1 METKASYIAVG
12 AFVLI
17 LALGL
22 AGFVIWLGAVS
33 LEGNQDRYR
42 IFFTGSVT
50 GLQQGSSVRYRGIP
64 IGTVQRI
71 RINPDNIQQIEV
83 TIAVDPETPIM
94 TNSVASLEMLGI
106 TGGIY
111 VQITGGSR
119 ETGRPLEP
127 QPDEP
132 PPVIQSEQSAIQ
144 EVLDSAPELLE
155 RATQV
160 LERVEALLSE
170 ENTEA
175 VTSILQDAEQVTAA
189 LADENTG
196 LPAMVER
203 IESLAATLD
212 GVAAEARVDLARI
225 SDELDTLLTTVNDTT
240 EDLSTDVEQMANAF
254 TATANRINGLLAQM
268 QPGLVD
274 FSETG
279 LYEFTVMTSEL
290 RSLAQNLSRLATRFE
305 RNPAQFLLGDGNR
318 GVRLD

>member
-22 AGFVIWLGAVS
+22 AGFVVWLGAVS
-33 LEGNQDRYR
+33 LEGDQDRYR

-83 TIAVDPETPIM
+83 TIAVDPEAPIM

-111 VQITGGSR
+111 VQISGGSR

-127 QPDEP
+127 PPGEP

-144 EVLDSAPELLE
+144 EVVDSAPELLE
-155 RATQV
+155 RATAV
-160 LERVEALLSE
+160 LERAEALLSE
-170 ENTEA
+170 ENAQTVA
-175 VTSILQDAEQVTAA
+175 AILQDTRQITAA
-189 LADENTG
+189 LADGNTG

-203 IESLAATLD
+203 VASLAVTLD
-212 GVAAEARVDLARI
+212 GLAAEARVDLARV
-225 SDELDTLLTTVNDTT
+225 SDDLDTLLTTVNETT
-240 EDLSTDVEQMANAF
+240 QTLSADVEQMADAF

-279 LYEFTVMTSEL
+279 FYEFTVMTSEL
-290 RSLAQNLSRLATRFE
+290 RGLAQNLSRLSTRFE
-305 RNPAQFLLGDGNR
+305 RNPAQFLLGDSNR